1 MLVPFK
7 PSSRVSNTLL
17 VIKFADA
24 GQALALQA
32 HKLCHS
38 YDVLSILSLDNKR
51 CITMTFG
58 RGERYIMMIQY
69 QIAFAI

>member
-1 MLVPFK
+1 MLGSLK

-17 VIKFADA
+17 VIKFAE